1 MIKKEVITGYE
12 NLEIDIYQDINLDQ
26 KKNLWFKSCLNDL
39 NWEKGFIKIFGKIH
53 QIPRLQ
59 SWYADNGIEYTYS
72 GKKLKRHNWNETLI
86 EIKGEIEKITSFK
99 FNSVLASLYRDGN
112 DSMGLHADDEKEL
125 GINPVIAS
133 LSLGESRDLY
143 FKHKNIKKS
152 LNIPQKNG
160 QLIVMHGETQKYW
173 KHEIKKTKKLK
184 KPRINLTFRNI
195 ITNNFKIQK
204 EKK

>member
-1 MIKKEVITGYE
+1 LIKKEVITGYE
-12 NLEIDIYQDINLDQ
+12 NLEIDIYQDISLDQ

-39 NWEKGFIKIFGKIH
+39 NWEKGFIKIFGKTH

-99 FNSVLASLYRDGN
+99 FNSVLANLYRDEN
-112 DSMGLHADDEKEL
+112 DSMGLHSDDEKEL

-160 QLIVMHGETQKYW
+160 QLIVMYGETQKYW

-195 ITNNFKIQK
+195 ITD
-204 EKK
+204 

>member
-12 NLEIDIYQDINLDQ
+12 NLEIDIYQDISLGQ

-39 NWEKGFIKIFGKIH
+39 NWEKGFIKIFGKTH

-99 FNSVLASLYRDGN
+99 FNSVLANLYRDEN
-112 DSMGLHADDEKEL
+112 DSMGLHSDNEKEL

-160 QLIVMHGETQKYW
+160 QLIVMHGETQKFW

-195 ITNNFKIQK
+195 ITD
-204 EKK
+204 

>member
-12 NLEIDIYQDINLDQ
+12 NLEIDIYQDISLDQ

-39 NWEKGFIKIFGKIH
+39 NWEKGFIKIFGKTH

-99 FNSVLASLYRDGN
+99 FNSVLANLYRDEN
-112 DSMGLHADDEKEL
+112 DSIGLHSDNEKEL

-195 ITNNFKIQK
+195 ITD
-204 EKK
+204 

>member
-12 NLEIDIYQDINLDQ
+12 NLEIDIYQDISLDQ
-26 KKNLWFKSCLNDL
+26 KKNLWFKSCFNDL
-39 NWEKGFIKIFGKIH
+39 NWEKGFIKIFGKTH

-99 FNSVLASLYRDGN
+99 FNSVLANLYRDEN
-112 DSMGLHADDEKEL
+112 DSMGLHSDDEKEL

-173 KHEIKKTKKLK
+173 KHEIKKTKNFK

-195 ITNNFKIQK
+195 ITD
-204 EKK
+204 

>member
-12 NLEIDIYQDINLDQ
+12 NLEIDIYQDISLDQ

-39 NWEKGFIKIFGKIH
+39 NWEKGFIKIFGKTH

-99 FNSVLASLYRDGN
+99 FNSVLANLYRDEN
-112 DSMGLHADDEKEL
+112 DSMGLHSDNEKEL

-195 ITNNFKIQK
+195 ITN
-204 EKK
+204 